1 MSSSVTPTQ
10 QYVILSDISWDT
22 YQAMIRDMESDPGK
36 RLTYE
41 EGTLEIMSPS
51 PIHERY
57 RRLLGRIVEVT
68 TEEMNVEIASF
79 GSTTWS
85 REDLRKG
92 LESDDPPGRA
102 EHDECYYVQNELAVR
117 GKATI
122 DLKAD
127 PPPDLAIEV
136 DITSSSGN
144 RMNLYAAL
152 AVPEVWRFDGEL
164 LQIYRLQHGSYEAQE
179 RSGVLPVLR
188 AEDVQRFLQ
197 TSLETGETRWV
208 KRFRQWVKLNLQNSN
223 LDD

>member
-68 TEEMNVEIASF
+68 TEEMDVEIASF

-92 LESDDPPGRA
+92 LES
-102 EHDECYYVQNELAVR
+102 DECYYVQNELAVR

-152 AVPEVWRFDGEL
+152 AVPEVWRFDGES
-164 LQIYRLQHGSYEAQE
+164 LQIYRLQQGSYEAQE

-208 KRFRQWVKLNLQNSN
+208 KRFRQWVKLNLQNPDLSESN
-223 LDD
+223 V

>member
-1 MSSSVTPTQ
+1 
-10 QYVILSDISWDT
+10 
-22 YQAMIRDMESDPGK
+22 MIRDMESDPGK

-41 EGTLEIMSPS
+41 EGTLEIMSPL

-68 TEEMNVEIASF
+68 TEEMDVEMASF

-92 LESDDPPGRA
+92 LESD
-102 EHDECYYVQNELAVR
+102 ECYYVQNELAVR
-117 GKATI
+117 GKVTI

-144 RMNLYAAL
+144 RMNIYAAL
-152 AVPEVWRFDGEL
+152 GVPEVWRFDGES
-164 LQIYRLQHGSYEAQE
+164 LQIYRLQQGSYEAQE
-179 RSGVLPVLR
+179 RSGVLPALR

-197 TSLETGETRWV
+197 TSLESGETRWV

-223 LDD
+223 LDG

>member
-1 MSSSVTPTQ
+1 MSSLATPTQ

-41 EGTLEIMSPS
+41 EGTLEIMSPL

-57 RRLLGRIVEVT
+57 RRLLGHIVEVT
-68 TEEMNVEIASF
+68 TEEMDVEMASF

-92 LESDDPPGRA
+92 LESD
-102 EHDECYYVQNELAVR
+102 ECYYVQNELAVR
-117 GKATI
+117 GKVTI

-136 DITSSSGN
+136 DITSSSVN
-144 RMNLYAAL
+144 RMNIYAAL
-152 AVPEVWRFDGEL
+152 AVPEVWRFDGES
-164 LQIYRLQHGSYEAQE
+164 LQIYRLQQGSYEAQE
-179 RSGVLPVLR
+179 RSGVLPALR
-188 AEDVQRFLQ
+188 AEDVQGFLQ
-197 TSLETGETRWV
+197 TGLETGETRWI
-208 KRFRQWVKLNLQNSN
+208 KHFRQWVKLNLQNSD
-223 LDD
+223 LSESR